1 MDVRCPKDPSDPV
14 EPIEFDKLHL
24 NPPFCTH
31 ILQKNLLLILI
42 LGLRPHTEPIETT
55 LTRPLKN
62 PRVVNPRELKP
73 REKRIPCITINC
85 LFCSGRIQRTG
96 PRRQDILM
104 ENRN

>member
-1 MDVRCPKDPSDPV
+1 MGIRCPKDPFDPV

-73 REKRIPCITINC
+73 REKRIPCN
-85 LFCSGRIQRTG
+85 RTKFWVQTFASLAHKV
-96 PRRQDILM
+96 PLPMIK
-104 ENRN
+104 